1 MYSPRSSKKRSK
13 TTRKQRR
20 SRIWSWINISLMVL
34 ITILLIYYFYSG
46 HARVDGAP
54 PDSGAQETPAAAVSP
69 PPQAS
74 PAASAIAVAPSPSP
88 KATAKPSPAAASPA
102 AVPSAEASPS
112 AAPPASADQAA
123 DATASEASPSSADT
137 PQTSGDAGEAPASAD
152 AAPPDEGSG
161 GVEEIAGLP
170 AGEKGAVT
178 ISFAG
183 DVMFAGKVGELLGKQ
198 GYGYPYGALNGLFQI
213 DDLSIVNL
221 ETPVTTRGTA
231 ANKTYVYQSSPQ
243 ALGPLK
249 AAGIDAVNLANN
261 HTLDK
266 GEQGLLDTLNNLNKA
281 GIPYVGAGK
290 NASEAY
296 SAQYFKRN
304 GVTIA
309 LLGFTRVMPEASWAA
324 GKNKPGVASAY
335 SLDAAVQAIAA
346 AKKKADI
353 VAVVVHWG
361 QERVDNYSE
370 LQQSM
375 GHSFIDAGADL
386 VIGGHPHVLQGIE
399 PYKGKWIAYST
410 GNFIFT
416 RSATKTTWE
425 SAVFQAKCTTTG
437 QCSMKL
443 VPVDAELGRPVPMN
457 ATSSQALLK
466 RMESLSVGRV
476 KISKDGMVTEAGR

>member
-69 PPQAS
+69 PP
-74 PAASAIAVAPSPSP
+74 SP

-102 AVPSAEASPS
+102 AAPSAEASPS
-112 AAPPASADQAA
+112 AAPPASAVRA
-123 DATASEASPSSADT
+123 DETASEASPSPADS
-137 PQTSGDAGEAPASAD
+137 PQTSADAGAAPASAD

-161 GVEEIAGLP
+161 GSGEIAGLP

-198 GYGYPYGALNGLFQI
+198 GYGYPYGALNGLFQR

-324 GKNKPGVASAY
+324 GKNKRGVASAY
-335 SLDAAVQAIAA
+335 SLDAAVQAIVA

-443 VPVDAELGRPVPMN
+443 VPVDAELGRPVPMD
-457 ATSSQALLK
+457 ATSGQALLK